1 MEISKTNLTTAIR
14 YLEDAAKLC
23 KPLASSSTKTA
34 NKIRLINNLI
44 NKLNSKL
51 NDKARHH

>member
-34 NKIRLINNLI
+34 NKIRLITNLI